1 MNLEI
6 LINRLGKSMIVL
18 DAKPSLNQPRNGEMM
33 GSEMKEMLDI
43 FFYGIIL
50 TALLF
55 VAYYANKFD
64 KEWTARVVIE
74 QMFKDAK

>member
-1 MNLEI
+1 
-6 LINRLGKSMIVL
+6 
-18 DAKPSLNQPRNGEMM
+18 
-33 GSEMKEMLDI
+33 MKEILDI

-74 QMFKDAK
+74 QMEKAKQ

>member
-1 MNLEI
+1 
-6 LINRLGKSMIVL
+6 
-18 DAKPSLNQPRNGEMM
+18 
-33 GSEMKEMLDI
+33 MKEILDI